1 MTCPTLPA
9 IDPVGLYFSHTGN
22 NLQVSNIIIK
32 SLVDD
37 DDYLRRVIPF
47 LKEEYFVSRGEQVVF
62 RHIADYVSKYNNPP
76 TVEALLIEMTNDTT
90 IVEDVFDEIDGVM
103 ASVKEEIKKPEIE
116 WLLTTTESFCKDRA
130 LEIALQEAVAI
141 YDGKHKAY
149 DKGAIPDI
157 LSKALAVGFDTSIG
171 HNYFDNADDRYEY
184 YNRIEE
190 KIPTGIE
197 YLDKVTGGGFSK
209 KTLNLFLA
217 GTNVGKSLCMCN
229 IAANMLKAGHNVL
242 YISAEMAEEEIAK
255 RIDANLLDIE
265 IKQLKEIGKTLFDD
279 RIAKAK
285 AKTNGNLVVKEYPTS
300 AASVNHIRTLLNEL
314 LLKKHFV
321 PDIIFVDYLNIFT
334 SNRFKAGQISNT
346 NTYYKAISEE
356 LRGLGVEHN
365 LPIVSASQF
374 NRGGYSNS
382 NPDIDD
388 TSEAFGINFT
398 ADFVCA
404 LISNE
409 DLAKENKLLMKQLKS
424 RYDHKSAIPMW
435 FVGVDIPK
443 MRYYDLDDPTEGLFS
458 DNNSVVPPA
467 KKGSNGG
474 GKGKDDK
481 FGGLEF

>member
-1 MTCPTLPA
+1 MQT
-9 IDPVGLYFSHTGN
+9 S
-22 NLQVSNIIIK
+22 SIIIK

-37 DDYLRRVIPF
+37 DDFLRRVIPF
-47 LKEEYFVSRGEQVVF
+47 LKKEYFVSRGEQVVF
-62 RHIADYVSKYNNPP
+62 KHIEEYVTKYNSPP
-76 TVEALLIEMTNDTT
+76 TVEALLIEMTNDTS
-90 IVEDVFDEIDGVM
+90 IVEDVFTEIDSVM
-103 ASVKEEIKKPEIE
+103 TTVKEEIKKPEIG
-116 WLLTTTESFCKDRA
+116 WLLTTTENFCKDRA
-130 LEIALQEAVAI
+130 LEIALQEAVSI
-141 YDGKHKAY
+141 YDGNNKTY

-171 HNYFDNADDRYEY
+171 HNYFDNADDRFEY

-190 KIPTGIE
+190 KIATGIA

-242 YISAEMAEEEIAK
+242 YISAEMAEEEISK

-265 IKQLKEIGKTLFDD
+265 IKQLKQISKTLFDD

-285 AKTNGNLVVKEYPTS
+285 AKTNGALVVKEYPTS
-300 AASVNHIRTLLNEL
+300 SASVNHIRTLLNEL

-321 PDIIFVDYLNIFT
+321 PDVIFIDYLNIFT

-356 LRGLGVEHN
+356 LRGLGVEMN
-365 LPIVSASQF
+365 IPIVSASQF

-398 ADFVCA
+398 ADFVAA
-404 LISNE
+404 LVSNE
-409 DLAKENKLLMKQLKS
+409 DLAKENKILVKQLKS
-424 RYDHKSAIPMW
+424 RYDHKSSIPMF
-435 FVGVDIPK
+435 FVGVDVPK
-443 MRYYDLDDPTEGLFS
+443 MRYYDLDDPTDGLFS
-458 DNNSVVPPA
+458 EQQSAVAPVIKSGKSNN
-467 KKGSNGG
+467 
-474 GKGKDDK
+474 DK
-481 FGGLEF
+481 FGGLSFN

>member
-1 MTCPTLPA
+1 
-9 IDPVGLYFSHTGN
+9 
-22 NLQVSNIIIK
+22 LQVSTIIVK
-32 SLVDD
+32 SLVDN

-47 LKEEYFVSRGEQVVF
+47 LKEEYFVSRGEKVVF
-62 RHIADYVSKYNNPP
+62 KHITEYVAKYNNPP

-90 IVEDVFDEIDGVM
+90 IVEDVFEEIDGVM
-103 ASVKEEIKKPEIE
+103 SSIKEEIKKPEIE
-116 WLLTTTESFCKDRA
+116 WLLNTTETFCKDRA
-130 LEIALQEAVAI
+130 LEIALQEAVSI
-141 YDGKHKAY
+141 YDGKSKQF

-171 HNYFDNADDRYEY
+171 HNYFDDADKRYDY

-197 YLDKVTGGGFSK
+197 YLDRVTGGGFSK

-229 IAANMLKAGHNVL
+229 IAANMVIAGYNVL
-242 YISAEMAEEEIAK
+242 YVSAEMAEEEIAK
-255 RIDANLLDIE
+255 RIDANILDIE
-265 IKQLKEIGKTLFDD
+265 IKQLKEVSKTVFDD
-279 RIAKAK
+279 RIGKAR
-285 AKTNGNLVVKEYPTS
+285 AKTNGNFYVKEYPTS

-321 PDIIFVDYLNIFT
+321 PDVVFVDYLNIFT

-356 LRGLGVEHN
+356 LRGLAVEHN
-365 LPIVSASQF
+365 IPLVSASQF

-409 DLAKENKLLMKQLKS
+409 DLAKENKLMMKQLKS
-424 RYDHKSAIPMW
+424 RYDHKNAIPMW

-443 MRYYDLDDPTEGLFS
+443 MRYYDLDEPLDGLHS
-458 DNNSVVPPA
+458 QTNANPVPPA
-467 KKGSNGG
+467 QKGTGNNNG
-474 GKGKDDK
+474 K
-481 FGGLEF
+481 FGGLKF